1 MEIEQNTGHIS
12 ADMMDADHPEDM
24 TEESATEQISALE
37 AKVEELREKLGRKK
51 RRVIVRPAV
60 AAWKDLLPRTMPVT
74 WEYIVKAHR
83 HKQMESSHV
92 IYSPNERNL
101 TFFAEEH
108 LEGIKIWHH
117 R

>member
-1 MEIEQNTGHIS
+1 
-12 ADMMDADHPEDM
+12 MMDADHPEDM
-24 TEESATEQISALE
+24 TKESATEQISALE

-74 WEYIVKAHR
+74 WEYIDKAHR
-83 HKQMESSHV
+83 HLKQMESSHV

-108 LEGIKIWHH
+108 LEGIKIKLALAHWFLV
-117 R
+117 RLA

>member
-1 MEIEQNTGHIS
+1 M
-12 ADMMDADHPEDM
+12 
-24 TEESATEQISALE
+24 
-37 AKVEELREKLGRKK
+37 
-51 RRVIVRPAV
+51 

-108 LEGIKIWHH
+108 LEGIKIKLALAGTIDRVPRHFFLRFKGRIH
-117 R
+117 SNNTEG